1 MCGWSQFDFGILK
14 QLLKVVSV
22 IIDENSILVE
32 TLLKLVLMVFLCLRV
47 AKSQLQPLTGLITNL
62 ECQRVVIF
70 GLWHGDSKPSD
81 VNEYLR
87 EFIEEAKKLLD
98 DGFTFRGKRIRFRI
112 VLYICDAPAR
122 SFLKCIKSH
131 TGFFGCPLPTAF
143 NTDCFL
149 RN

>member
-1 MCGWSQFDFGILK
+1 M
-14 QLLKVVSV
+14 
-22 IIDENSILVE
+22 
-32 TLLKLVLMVFLCLRV
+32 
-47 AKSQLQPLTGLITNL
+47 TGLITNL
-62 ECQRVVIF
+62 EFQRVVIF

-122 SFLKCIKSH
+122 SSFLKCIKSH

-143 NTDCFL
+143 NTIFNTVFL
-149 RN
+149 ETDSRLRTDFSFRKRVHEEIPI